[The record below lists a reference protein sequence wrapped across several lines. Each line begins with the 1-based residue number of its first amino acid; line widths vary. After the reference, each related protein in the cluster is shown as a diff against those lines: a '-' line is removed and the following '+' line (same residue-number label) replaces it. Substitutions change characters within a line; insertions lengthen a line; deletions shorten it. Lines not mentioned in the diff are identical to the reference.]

1 MHDASFMVLLVVCSF
16 LLNVVCVA
24 FFDAEVS
31 DRHWSWTKRHWRKP
45 GRFWAMIPPC
55 GPALVL
61 GLAFVIFWEW
71 FDAYLTRR
79 DR

>member
-1 MHDASFMVLLVVCSF
+1 MHGVVSFAGLLTCVVLANL
-16 LLNVVCVA
+16 VCVV

-31 DRHWSWTKRHWRKP
+31 DRYWTWAKRRWRKP

-55 GPALVL
+55 GPVLVL
-61 GLAFVIFWEW
+61 GLAIVVFWEW